1 MTAIHLPEFIEWYG
15 YGRHRPAEGTLAP
28 FQIHWTHSEHDGG
41 RPDEG
46 CPGCAVGPMLK
57 VIHRTVYI
65 EGRYLEETW
74 ELQDGYG
81 EPGVM
86 PPQGW
91 DWSGIRDSSPAAIK
105 RMYDFITA
113 ADASLAVSP

>member
-1 MTAIHLPEFIEWYG
+1 MIHLPEFDEWYG
-15 YGRHRPAEGTLAP
+15 YGELNGAKPPNQT
-28 FQIHWTHSEHDGG
+28 HWSHSEHMGG

-46 CPGCAVGPMLK
+46 CPGCAVRPLFK
-57 VIHRTVYI
+57 VIAQTVYV
-65 EGRYLEETW
+65 EGRYLTETW

-86 PPQGW
+86 PSQGW

-105 RMYDFITA
+105 RMYDFIIEAEKGTA
-113 ADASLAVSP
+113 